1 MGREEFYEYILME
14 YGLDEEDS
22 KDCNQ
27 IRWINNIL
35 DKAGTMEEI
44 DQYNFLCVMLD
55 GIPER
60 VIRDVYY

>member
-1 MGREEFYEYILME
+1 MA
-14 YGLDEEDS
+14 YGLDEDDP